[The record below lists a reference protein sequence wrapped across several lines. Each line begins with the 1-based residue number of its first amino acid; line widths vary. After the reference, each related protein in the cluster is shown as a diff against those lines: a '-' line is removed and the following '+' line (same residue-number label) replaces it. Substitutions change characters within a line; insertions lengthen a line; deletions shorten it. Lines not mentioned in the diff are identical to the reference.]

1 MFGDFQVTTPVS
13 LECLRAA
20 GRIAA
25 EARREGEALVVAGA
39 RVRDVCAAVEDA
51 ILRRGGGLAFPVQS
65 SRNAIAAHYC
75 PSPEDETVY
84 ADGDLAK
91 LDVGVHVEGWVVD
104 TAVTVNV
111 GGRASSQPLIDA
123 ARAALDAAIAE
134 AAPGRAV
141 RRLSAVIEATIRGRG
156 FHPVRSLCGH
166 GVGRWIV
173 HCPPPIPNSPD
184 DSSDRLEAGMVVAIE
199 PFATDGAGRVLERGT
214 PEVFRADGAPSS
226 VPGGDPGV
234 LAAIAEFNGLP
245 FARRQL
251 AGLDRGRVEETL
263 RALAAARKLAAYPP
277 LVDADGRRIAQ
288 AEHTVYVGI
297 EGVEV
302 LTG

>member
-1 MFGDFQVTTPVS
+1 M
-13 LECLRAA
+13 LEALRVA
-20 GRIAA
+20 GRIAG

-51 ILRRGGGLAFPVQS
+51 IRRHGGGIAFPVQS

-91 LDVGVHVEGWVVD
+91 LDVGVHVDGWVVD

-111 GGRASSQPLIDA
+111 GERPANQPLIDA
-123 ARAALDAAIAE
+123 ARAALEAAIAE
-134 AAPGRAV
+134 AGPGRAV
-141 RRLSAVIEATIRGRG
+141 RRLSAVIDATIRGRG
-156 FHPVRSLCGH
+156 FHSVRNLCGH
-166 GVGRWIV
+166 GVGRWVV
-173 HCPPPIPNSPD
+173 HCPPPIPNVPD
-184 DSSDRLEAGMVVAIE
+184 DSRDRLAPGMTIAIE
-199 PFATDGAGRVLERGT
+199 PFATDGAGRVVERGA
-214 PEVFRADGAPSS
+214 PEVFRAHGVAG
-226 VPGGDPGV
+226 VPGGDPDV
-234 LAAIAEFNGLP
+234 LAAIGAFNGLP

-251 AGLDRGRVEETL
+251 SGLDRGRVEETL
-263 RALAAARKLAAYPP
+263 RALSAARKLAAYPP

-288 AEHTVYVGI
+288 AEHTLYVGT

>member
-1 MFGDFQVTTPVS
+1 MS
-13 LECLRAA
+13 LECLRVA

-39 RVRDVCAAVEDA
+39 RVRDVCESVEDA
-51 ILRRGGGLAFPVQS
+51 IRRRGGALAFPVQS

-84 ADGDLAK
+84 AEGDLAK
-91 LDVGVHVEGWVVD
+91 LDIGVHVEGWVVD

-111 GGRASSQPLIDA
+111 GARAANQPLIDA
-123 ARAALDAAIAE
+123 ARAALEAAIAE
-134 AAPGRAV
+134 AGPGRAV
-141 RRLSAVIEATIRGRG
+141 RRISAVIDATIRGRG
-156 FHPVRSLCGH
+156 FHSVRNLCGH

-173 HCPPPIPNSPD
+173 HCPPPIPNAPD
-184 DSSDRLEAGMVVAIE
+184 DSTDRLEAGMVVAIE
-199 PFATDGAGRVLERGT
+199 PFATDGVGRVVERGAA
-214 PEVFRADGAPSS
+214 EVFRADGAAAD

-234 LAAIAEFNGLP
+234 LAAIRGFNGLP

-251 AGLDRGRVEETL
+251 AGLDRGRVEATL
-263 RALAAARKLAAYPP
+263 RALHAARKLAAYPP

-288 AEHTVYVGI
+288 AEHTVYVGSD
-297 EGVEV
+297 GVEV
-302 LTG
+302 LTN